1 MSKPISLNQ
10 KSGVHMLETESG
22 HRLPLHVPN
31 DTIHG
36 EGFYISYNAHDSGI
50 YGSDTT
56 ALVVGQME
64 AFYIL
69 NGDHMGEYFRRIGAG
84 FEACLEYFEENIEQI
99 NKYSEQPPARAPK
112 M

>member
-1 MSKPISLNQ
+1 MSKPLPLSQ
-10 KSGVHMLETESG
+10 KAGIHMLKMKDG
-22 HRLPLHVPN
+22 PRIPLHVPN
-31 DTIHG
+31 DTLNG
-36 EGFYISYNAHDSGI
+36 DGFYISYNNYDSAI

-69 NGDHMGEYFRRIGAG
+69 NGDHMGEYFRRIGEG
-84 FEACLEYFEENIEQI
+84 FDACLDYFEENIDQI
-99 NKYSEQPPARAPK
+99 NKHSEQPPARTPK